1 MTVIDSQVRTANIA
15 QIKKAS
21 GLHAL
26 FSDIVGRIVVYPYE
40 INIGLTI
47 GVFGTIIFL
56 ILLMKGRKNY
66 ANER

>member
-26 FSDIVGRIVVYPYE
+26 FSDIVGELMIR
-40 INIGLTI
+40 
-47 GVFGTIIFL
+47 
-56 ILLMKGRKNY
+56 MKGWTCFSKTDAIYLNSGTSDKNFL
-66 ANER
+66 